1 MVLILEGLVVFMEPV
16 NFSFISISGW
26 DIDLYITYCNAKW
39 FSLETNQDH
48 SVSFE
53 GAPKYCISD
62 FCWLWGLLHFF
73 YGILAQ

>member
-26 DIDLYITYCNAKW
+26 HIDLYITYCNAKW

-48 SVSFE
+48 SVIIISFE

-62 FCWLWGLLHFF
+62 FC
-73 YGILAQ
+73 